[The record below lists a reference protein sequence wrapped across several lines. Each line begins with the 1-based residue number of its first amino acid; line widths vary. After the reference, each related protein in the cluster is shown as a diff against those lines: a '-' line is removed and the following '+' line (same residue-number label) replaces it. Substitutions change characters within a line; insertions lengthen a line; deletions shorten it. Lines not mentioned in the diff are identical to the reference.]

1 MHEHRIPATPHPD
14 DLKRVKDDFRALA
27 DETRLQLLLLLSRG
41 ERSVGELVEELGTP
55 QSTVSRH
62 LGILR
67 ATELVRTRRDGPRVL
82 YRLATSHVRDLLQ
95 QAFSHAEHERLGL
108 ADHDDVP
115 GSIARAPNEDAG
127 EATG

>member
-1 MHEHRIPATPHPD
+1 MHEHHIPTNPHPD

-27 DETRLQLLLLLSRG
+27 DETRLQLLLLLSQG
-41 ERSVGELVEELGTP
+41 EQSVGELVEELGAP

-82 YRLATSHVRDLLQ
+82 YRLATGHVRDLLQ

-108 ADHDDVP
+108 ADHDEVP
-115 GSIARAPNEDAG
+115 ADMMQAANDSAS
-127 EATG
+127 EASG